1 MDSTRL
7 LLLRERLYVMR
18 DLLNCF
24 MIAVILGLTIGYWP
38 VWALLLGAYFVC
50 LQLDP
55 NWRKN
60 EKNSVYNGQETSAWV
75 ALTVMAVGAS
85 VWMYFQWYE
94 DHPIRTLLVYA
105 GIAWFV
111 ISIGLQVRLSQLSHR
126 ARHHLAT

>member
-1 MDSTRL
+1 
-7 LLLRERLYVMR
+7 
-18 DLLNCF
+18 
-24 MIAVILGLTIGYWP
+24 
-38 VWALLLGAYFVC
+38 VC